1 MLEAMTAEIAELRD
15 RLQQRQRQQ
24 RDELERLLLQQQH
37 NQQQQQQDNQQLE
50 NQQQQQHNQ
59 QLENQQDKNQQRPTS
74 TTSSISP
81 VVSAA
86 VAAPT
91 WTLNAAGVPVLIGA
105 APSAA
110 APSAAP
116 SAEAEAEAEGDSAA
130 APLAEAEA
138 EAEGDSA
145 DEAYEATRHM
155 PNKWRVRHDMLETAV
170 LQQEHKRARR
180 LAKRMYAGPTLGYT

>member
-59 QLENQQDKNQQRPTS
+59 QLENQQDENQQSPTS
-74 TTSSISP
+74 TTSGISP

-116 SAEAEAEAEGDSAA
+116 SAEAEAEAD
-130 APLAEAEA
+130 
-138 EAEGDSA
+138 GDSA

-170 LQQEHKRARR
+170 LQQEHKRARK
-180 LAKRMYAGPTLGYT
+180 LARRMYAGPPLGYI

>member
-1 MLEAMTAEIAELRD
+1 MASNLEAVIAANDAEIAELRD

-24 RDELERLLLQQQH
+24 RDELERLLLQQQPQH
-37 NQQQQQQDNQQLE
+37 DEIPQQQQDE
-50 NQQQQQHNQ
+50 IQQQQQHNQ
-59 QLENQQDKNQQRPTS
+59 QLENQQDENQQRHQHGDTTS

-91 WTLNAAGVPVLIGA
+91 WTLKAGVPVLIGA

-116 SAEAEAEAEGDSAA
+116 SAEAEAEAEGDSA
-130 APLAEAEA
+130 
-138 EAEGDSA
+138 
-145 DEAYEATRHM
+145 DEAYEATKHM

-170 LQQEHKRARR
+170 LQQEHKRARK
-180 LAKRMYAGPTLGYT
+180 LARRMYAGPPMGYI